1 MSELCSASEA
11 ESIQQQLDIEMN
23 RLFQHF
29 EEDEERTSRLALA
42 LEQESTAASL
52 HFALFPRR
60 TRDGGLQV
68 DFSADLAHERIQL
81 YKQGGI

>member
-1 MSELCSASEA
+1 MLKLVFFQLLGLWPVPEKMSDRGEA
-11 ESIQQQLDIEMN
+11 ESIQQQLDIELK

-68 DFSADLAHERIQL
+68 ALS
-81 YKQGGI
+81 

>member
-1 MSELCSASEA
+1 MADRSSQSEA

-68 DFSADLAHERIQL
+68 AFSSSNI
-81 YKQGGI
+81 